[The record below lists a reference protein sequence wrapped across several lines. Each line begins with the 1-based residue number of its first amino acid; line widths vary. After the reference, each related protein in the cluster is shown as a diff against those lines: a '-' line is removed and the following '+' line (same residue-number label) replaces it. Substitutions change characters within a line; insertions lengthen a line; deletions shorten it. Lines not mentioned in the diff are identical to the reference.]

1 MIKSDTKYPGY
12 KTSQKEPRFHF
23 LVLGQMTQRIGAS
36 EQFDN
41 YYFILKDLHIYI
53 FTYNVYIQGCIYIIT
68 ISFYN
73 FLNYKRGTGKQE
85 IKLVWL
91 QALKKSVDK

>member
-53 FTYNVYIQGCIYIIT
+53 YLHTMYIYRVVYI
-68 ISFYN
+68 
-73 FLNYKRGTGKQE
+73 L
-85 IKLVWL
+85 
-91 QALKKSVDK
+91 